1 MSARI
6 LIGIGG
12 GIAAYKVC
20 EVISALVKSGAEV
33 KAILTPAAEKF
44 ITPLTLTTLCRQPVY
59 TDESL
64 WSPRHSRP
72 LHIELGEWA
81 DVMVLAPLTAN
92 TLAKLVTGFADNLL
106 TNVVLASSMPIL
118 VAPAMNTTMWEQ
130 AVVQRNWDQLLADPR
145 YHAIGPGVGLLA
157 CDTVGAGR
165 MAEPSDLLSYIQS
178 LLITKGNR
186 DLLGKHLLISTGSTR
201 EHLDPVRF
209 IGNPASGKMGQALAL
224 AAWHRGAEVELI
236 QAWVATPLRPETH
249 LTTLA
254 VTSAAELR
262 SAVLA
267 TFPKADWT
275 IMAAA
280 VGDVKPV
287 QYFTEKLP
295 KQSLPN
301 DLSLQSIPDIL
312 AELGQHKQG
321 HQRLIGFAAQTGEIV
336 PPAQEKLKHK
346 QLDAIVANPIDQA
359 QSGFDSDRNQG
370 IFIDVRG
377 HQVPIPLCSKLHMAH
392 QLLDLICDLDTDL
405 SRIA

>member
-1 MSARI
+1 M
-6 LIGIGG
+6 
-12 GIAAYKVC
+12 
-20 EVISALVKSGAEV
+20 
-33 KAILTPAAEKF
+33 
-44 ITPLTLTTLCRQPVY
+44 
-59 TDESL
+59 
-64 WSPRHSRP
+64 
-72 LHIELGEWA
+72 
-81 DVMVLAPLTAN
+81 MVLSPLTAN

-106 TNVVLASSMPIL
+106 TNTVLAASMPIL

-165 MAEPSDLLSYIQS
+165 MAEPSDLLSYIES
-178 LLITKGNR
+178 LLITKGKR

-201 EHLDPVRF
+201 EPLDPVRF

-236 QAWVATPLRPETH
+236 QAWVATPLMSATN
-249 LTTLA
+249 LATLA

-267 TFPKADWT
+267 AFPRVDWT

-280 VGDVKPV
+280 VGDVKPT

-295 KQSLPN
+295 KQSLPTE
-301 DLSLQSIPDIL
+301 LPLQPIPDIL

-336 PPAQEKLKHK
+336 PPAQEKLKYK

-359 QSGFDSDRNQG
+359 QSGFGRDHNQG

-377 HQVPIPLCSKLHMAH
+377 HQVPIPLCSKLQMAH
-392 QLLDLICDLDTDL
+392 QLLNLIHDLDTAL
-405 SRIA
+405 SAQ